1 MNIIETGAEL
11 LVAELG
17 LSTNLQTVIKSL
29 SELLGDGVGDLD
41 LAALVGKM
49 TAGGGLESV
58 LASWL
63 GDDANSAISTDK
75 ILELLGSAQV
85 ADFAGKIGTDT
96 DTAARGLADVIPQI
110 MDQASSAGSLM
121 DAGGGMG
128 GLLGSAKSFLT

>member
-17 LSTNLQTVIKSL
+17 LPTNVQTVIKSL

-41 LAALVGKM
+41 LAALAGKM

-58 LASWL
+58 LGSWL
-63 GDDANSAISTDK
+63 GDGENSAISPDK
-75 ILELLGSAQV
+75 ILELLGAAEV

-96 DTAARGLADVIPQI
+96 NTAASGLADVIPQM

-121 DAGGGMG
+121 DAVGGIG
-128 GLLGSAKSFLT
+128 GLMGSAKSFLT